1 MIYLQRLNLSCT
13 IDPRTPIKIKIG
25 GKILSPKTCQN
36 NLLSPHFG
44 SLKFSLRPLTS
55 LIQKMFFSIS
65 SLKHNLITDSN
76 GANFIKPF
84 LAIILILCPLKTPE
98 ASRFPGIFKG
108 YKMGTLAR
116 NESI

>member
-1 MIYLQRLNLSCT
+1 
-13 IDPRTPIKIKIG
+13 
-25 GKILSPKTCQN
+25 
-36 NLLSPHFG
+36 
-44 SLKFSLRPLTS
+44 
-55 LIQKMFFSIS
+55 MFFSIS